1 LRDLGASLAEATSAE
16 DACSIAASILADNSA
31 DVPFALFYLVLEH
44 ADQTAWG
51 EQANVAP
58 VENWRGDTDYLI
70 PRAWET

>member
-1 LRDLGASLAEATSAE
+1 VDERARRKKLNDLERTKRIFTA
-16 DACSIAASILADNSA
+16 IARAHRSFKGKVQII
-31 DVPFALFYLVLEH
+31 VLEH